1 MTNNESFVEAMR
13 RLDLLSQELAKI
25 KRAVQATADG
35 TPFNEAY
42 NEELYLEKYDIGKCR
57 NYSIKLVRHFLEKKY
72 STDHDPDGHWD
83 REIKTFRNSIAEEID
98 WYLFKKKMAKKK
110 GYGHDTN
117 SISFMRTNLQDFYEV
132 GITHYEKMREDSI
145 NAGGPITLP
154 DISDILPEE
163 CPWTLEQ
170 FLDAPVEEVM
180 NLLPDLK

>member
-42 NEELYLEKYDIGKCR
+42 NEEIFMEGYDTTTCR
-57 NYSIKLVRHFLEKKY
+57 KLSKKLVRHFLEMKY
-72 STDHDPDGHWD
+72 SSSHDPNAHWEGEI
-83 REIKTFRNSIAEEID
+83 REFRDALATEID
-98 WYLFKKKMAKKK
+98 WYLFKKKK
-110 GYGHDTN
+110 GKQKGHKADSA
-117 SISFMRTNLQDFYEV
+117 SILYMRNNLQTFYEGGV
-132 GITHYEKMREDSI
+132 VEYERLRDNTIKNKKI
-145 NAGGPITLP
+145 LTLP
-154 DISDILPEE
+154 DISKIVPEE